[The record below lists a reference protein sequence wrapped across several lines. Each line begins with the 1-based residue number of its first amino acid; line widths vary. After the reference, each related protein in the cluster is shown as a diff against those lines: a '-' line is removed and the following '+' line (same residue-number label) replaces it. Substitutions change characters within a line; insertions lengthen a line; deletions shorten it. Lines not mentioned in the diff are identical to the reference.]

1 MDDVKILH
9 ISDTHFGAR
18 DERKRSAL
26 VEHARDFSPDVV
38 VLTGDVFNSPLRFNL
53 P

>member
-1 MDDVKILH
+1 MDDIKILH
-9 ISDTHFGAR
+9 ISDTHFAH

-38 VLTGDVFNSPLRFNL
+38 VLTGDVLGCLYGCNL